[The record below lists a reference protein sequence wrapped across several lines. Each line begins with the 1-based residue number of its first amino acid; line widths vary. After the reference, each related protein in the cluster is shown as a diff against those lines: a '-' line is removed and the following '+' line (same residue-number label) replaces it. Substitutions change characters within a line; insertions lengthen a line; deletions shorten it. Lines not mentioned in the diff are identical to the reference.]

1 MMTHAV
7 PHADPAHAT
16 CNGIDICY
24 DTFGD
29 PSAPP
34 LLLVMGLGAQMIAW
48 EEEFCAALAA
58 RDYWVVRYD
67 NRDVGL
73 STRFDDAGVPDVMAM
88 MPALMQGQ
96 AIQAPYTLRD
106 MADDAAGLL
115 DALGIESAYIVG
127 VSMGGMIVQT
137 MAIHHP
143 QRVRTLTSIM
153 STTGNP
159 ELPMANPEVISLL
172 IRPAPEDRDGYVASQ
187 VETWKVLGSPGFPF
201 DEDLVRERAGR
212 AFDRGLCPEGTM
224 RQMAAILASGSRK
237 EALKSL
243 SVPTLVIHGDADV
256 LVPVEGG
263 IDTAAAVPGAK
274 LMIVEGMGHDIPLP
288 VAPRVIEAIAQ
299 HAV

>member
-1 MMTHAV
+1 MTHAV
-7 PHADPAHAT
+7 PYTDPEHAT
-16 CNGIDICY
+16 CNGIEICY

-115 DALGIESAYIVG
+115 DALGIESAHIVG

-159 ELPMANPEVISLL
+159 ELPTANPEVISLL

-288 VAPRVIEAIAQ
+288 VAPQVIEAIAQ